1 MSRFQDIDYL
11 RNLYGEERQIPLRG
25 EFLKKY
31 SNRNRSVRDVMR
43 SLMGDFGGKKIL
55 DIGAGSGSFLLKIKK
70 ENPSIKATA
79 IDIVSH
85 PNLSGNRDVSYR
97 IYDGNHLP
105 NDIGKFDIILM
116 MHMLYHI
123 SDIESF
129 LSQVLAAYGKAGTKL
144 YITTK
149 SKDTM
154 FTIEDNFQHILRL
167 LELPYDTRYNERD
180 EAHFCRENAQ
190 SIIEK
195 SFKDTSHSVKEYD
208 LDTQLLVDNPDD
220 LLEYILSTPRYGDDA
235 NLLSDP
241 RYIEYWK
248 SQINKHDL
256 FIDTYRES
264 IYVVEF

>member
-1 MSRFQDIDYL
+1 MSHFQDIDYL
-11 RNLYGEERQIPLRG
+11 RSLYGEERQIPLRG
-25 EFLKKY
+25 AFLKKY
-31 SNRNRSVRDVMR
+31 SNRNRSIRDVMR
-43 SLMGDFGGKKIL
+43 SLMGNLDSKTIL

-70 ENPSIKATA
+70 ENPSTKATA
-79 IDIVSH
+79 VDIVSH
-85 PNLSGNRDVSYR
+85 PNLSGNRDVSYK

-123 SDIESF
+123 SDVESF
-129 LSQVLAAYGKAGTKL
+129 LSQALDTYGKAGTKL

-167 LELPYDTRYNERD
+167 LGLPYDTKYDERD
-180 EAHFCRENAQ
+180 EAHFCRENAR

-195 SFKDTSHSVKEYD
+195 SFKDISHSVKEYD

-220 LLEYILSTPRYGDDA
+220 LLEYILSTPRYGDDVK
-235 NLLSDP
+235 LLSDP
-241 RYIEYWK
+241 RYIECWK
-248 SQINKHDL
+248 NQINIHDL
-256 FIDTYRES
+256 FIDTYKES
-264 IYVVEF
+264 IYVIEF